1 VCKEERRRRI
11 NTRYKSVPI
20 PCIGHQPWHGCIA
33 GIELWRSTCIQKRS
47 HSVHVPAIQLRPAFT
62 SRRRAEKAVSRTE
75 PQKEP
80 MRSAKVM
87 VNRVGLEPTPLA

>member
-47 HSVHVPAIQLRPAFT
+47 HSVHVPAIQLRP
-62 SRRRAEKAVSRTE
+62 RLRADAGQKKQSAGQNRKKNRSD
-75 PQKEP
+75 PQKEW
-80 MRSAKVM
+80 
-87 VNRVGLEPTPLA
+87 